1 MVLWYHTITMLTFS
15 QMMIRFAV
23 ALVLGALLGLEREL
37 VGKEA
42 GIRTEMLVAGGATIF
57 TMVGLILPYIVSV
70 NTGNTADVIARNSG
84 FLQVI
89 ANIVVGIGFLGA
101 GLIIK
106 TDNRSRGITTAAL
119 VWTTAAIGVLIG
131 IGMITFG
138 IVAAVIITG
147 LLYLLRGLDIAKEAE
162 EMARENAR

>member
-1 MVLWYHTITMLTFS
+1 MFLRL
-15 QMMIRFAV
+15 AV

-42 GIRTEMLVAGGATIF
+42 GIRTEMLVAGGAAIF
-57 TMVGLILPYIVSV
+57 TMVGLALPYIITA
-70 NTGNTADVIARNSG
+70 NTGNVASVINGNSG

-106 TDNRSRGITTAAL
+106 TGDRARGITTAAL
-119 VWTTAAIGVLIG
+119 VWTTAAIGVMVG
-131 IGMITFG
+131 IGMMEFAV
-138 IVAAVIITG
+138 VAAVFITV
-147 LLYLLRGLDIAKEAE
+147 LLYLLRKLDIADQEK
-162 EMARENAR
+162 MLQENSR